1 MLRRGSHLSRMSQ
14 RMSELRQWQ
23 DGSGNQN
30 QNQTSRPG
38 GQIERPPTSSA
49 ERTGLSVCRDK
60 LWELHAAAS
69 PLWTQLPC
77 ARVKKARPVGGVSLE
92 TTSRNNFF
100 FFFFFETG
108 FLCILLADPG
118 THSVDQ
124 AGLELRNPPASAS
137 RVLGLKACATTPGS
151 RITLNT
157 NKFLAT
163 GLERWLNRKE
173 LQLLLQTPWVQV
185 PAPTC

>member
-38 GQIERPPTSSA
+38 GQTERQPPSPA
-49 ERTGLSVCRDK
+49 EHTCLSVCRDRQ
-60 LWELHAAAS
+60 AS
-69 PLWTQLPC
+69 MGTLSSRPPPHLWTQLPYM
-77 ARVKKARPVGGVSLE
+77 GVEEWWALWKVSHW
-92 TTSRNNFF
+92 RHP
-100 FFFFFETG
+100 
-108 FLCILLADPG
+108 PG
-118 THSVDQ
+118 
-124 AGLELRNPPASAS
+124 
-137 RVLGLKACATTPGS
+137 
-151 RITLNT
+151 ITLNT

-173 LQLLLQTPWVQV
+173 LQLLLQRPWVQV